1 MAVLHPLESRMHQTK
16 ARAKRILCVVW
27 IIPCCVASPFLYPAE
42 AFSNTLQ
49 SSYGMITRLTC
60 FISLPEKV
68 RKGYYTFLFVF
79 IYILPLTFI
88 AGTCLQV
95 ARCLLKDIPVHRQG
109 SIRRQETNRR
119 KVAKM
124 VMMVVLTFAIAWTPY
139 FLVSIV
145 TQYQAE
151 NFMERQNFF
160 FTMLCI
166 NLFAFLNSCVNPF
179 IYAAMSTRFRNGF
192 LRCFRFVCMWGLCTT
207 DEAEEEIAAPTNTG
221 RGTKTVRFRCKVRTI
236 YDMFALKR

>member
-119 KVAKM
+119 K
-124 VMMVVLTFAIAWTPY
+124 
-139 FLVSIV
+139 
-145 TQYQAE
+145 
-151 NFMERQNFF
+151 
-160 FTMLCI
+160 
-166 NLFAFLNSCVNPF
+166 
-179 IYAAMSTRFRNGF
+179 
-192 LRCFRFVCMWGLCTT
+192 
-207 DEAEEEIAAPTNTG
+207 
-221 RGTKTVRFRCKVRTI
+221 
-236 YDMFALKR
+236 